1 MNKRQKRKKN
11 EETTDSKHGW
21 LLFDCK
27 RAYKTKR
34 IPRVLMFLP
43 VFEANFSN
51 AASLKNKKE
60 KKRNKKE
67 KKNRSETVVDS
78 VAIVLKKE

>member
-60 KKRNKKE
+60 KKQRR
-67 KKNRSETVVDS
+67 KKNQRNSS
-78 VAIVLKKE
+78 RLCRNCIKK